1 MAEDRSEMQ
10 ISSYNPL
17 VEEWVQKIT
26 KLQQEQIHV
35 SVVTRAEKQVSRKLA
50 RGSNLEE
57 YTGDLENT

>member
-1 MAEDRSEMQ
+1 MQ

-35 SVVTRAEKQVSRKLA
+35 SIVTRAEKQVSQKLA
-50 RGSNLEE
+50 RGNNLEE
-57 YTGDLENT
+57 YTGDLANT